1 MDVNQFDLLARQPSA
16 ALIERER
23 FWGLPKRGLA
33 FLLANAMFW
42 QPLWAQAEGIVVATP
57 NTTLG
62 QAGNGVPIVNIAAP
76 NASGLSHNQYQQY
89 NVGSQGVIL
98 NNASGRTQST
108 QLGGII
114 VGNPNFKGQAAST
127 ILNEVTG
134 ANASQLNGYTE
145 VAGQA
150 ARVIVANPYGVTC
163 NGCGFINT
171 PRVTLTTGKP
181 VLSNGA
187 LDHFNVQNGSVT
199 VEGAGLNADNVD
211 QFEIITRSAKIN
223 AELHAKSLTLVTG
236 RNDVNAQTLNPTAL
250 ADDGSDAPQLA
261 IDSSALGGMYAG
273 AIKLVGT
280 EKGVGV
286 RLAGNLAASAE
297 DIQIDAS
304 GHLSMAQ
311 ASANGAVK
319 VQAASLEAQGAIYGQ
334 SVEVQTAGALAVQQN
349 VAARDRISLSS
360 GGQLT
365 NNAIVEAGVNADN
378 SRNTNGDVV
387 LRAQNL
393 RNAGSVVASRDL
405 TATVTQ
411 ALDNSGHQLNAGRT
425 LNASAGAALNNQNG
439 TLSGNALQLDA
450 GDLNNANGVIA
461 SQADLNATVAALNN
475 QQGRVTAQGNLT
487 LKASDLDNRTGGL
500 VGATKALSLAITNGI
515 DNRAG
520 EISSQAGG
528 TVKASQLTNSD
539 AGKLLSGT
547 VLALD
552 IARVI
557 NQNNGLIYAGTA
569 LRLDGGQL
577 DNSHGT
583 LSGQTDVVVHL
594 TGALD
599 NGNGLISSEGALNAA
614 ASHVNNAAGKLSSAG
629 ALSVASDG
637 DVNNQ
642 QGSISTDSGLTL
654 SSASLD
660 NRNSGMISGKGA
672 TAVTT
677 GAFDNSHSG
686 KLTSS
691 DRLDLTA
698 GQVTNQDQGR
708 IAAAKA
714 LQASVTGLDQ
724 RGGQLFSNTRLT
736 LDLNHGQLDNQNGL
750 INAPGALLLNN
761 LAAVN
766 NQNGE
771 ISSASAFQFNADSL
785 DNSAGKLLSNQA
797 LVVRVARALSN
808 VKGVISAA
816 VLDAKAASL
825 DNTEGELSSR
835 SDLDLDVAGTL
846 INRTATLIAD
856 GDLRLQAARV
866 DNSNGQIA
874 SQKSLSATIGA
885 LQQPGGQLIAL
896 TTLSLTGTSLDN
908 TQAGLIGAHGAMVL
922 NVASIDNR
930 GGEISSQGDISL
942 TGEQLDNSD
951 AGRIIAQQGLAL
963 AIDQTLNRNAGVL
976 SGSTGLTVTGTRLDN
991 SGASLLSQHGIDVR
1005 LDGDLLNTLGLISSE
1020 GTLQVRAGTLANNGG
1035 SLSSADALTVDST
1048 GAITNQGGRL
1058 VTDATLVLSSTRLD
1072 NTQKGLVSAKG
1083 AVSID
1088 TGDFDNSH
1096 DGRVSS
1102 ADGLQLH
1109 AAQLT
1114 NRDGGSIGA
1123 DKSLRA
1129 DVIGLDQQ
1137 GGELFSNADLTLD
1150 LNHGQLDNR
1159 SGLINATGALLL
1171 NNLAD
1176 VNNQNGEISSG
1187 QAYTFSA
1194 DSLDNGNGKLLSN
1207 QALTV
1212 RVAHALANVRGM
1224 IAAAS
1229 VDAAAGSLDNSAG
1242 TLTSRSDLTLNV
1254 TGLLGN
1260 QSDGLINAAQALTV
1274 KATGIDNAGGSLLG
1288 ATALNLDFNG
1298 ADLDNR
1304 NGLITTRS
1312 PLTLSHLRDLK
1323 NANGEISSSQSFSLS
1338 GRTLDN
1344 SSGKLI
1350 SNQVLTV
1357 SADSVLNA
1365 LGLISGWQGLS
1376 VSGGSLDNRNSGT
1389 LSSRNAEVN
1398 VSLAGALLNGNSGA
1412 LVSQQAMSVSAASV
1426 DNQGGILSSGAGQT
1440 LTVSGLLNNGQNG
1453 LIDSGAGLLINAGN
1467 VSNAAGTINAQQDLS
1482 LAATDFDNSAGSLAS
1497 NGGVT
1502 LDLLGKL
1509 INTNAKLASA
1519 GNLLLKRATQVDNQ
1533 GGELTSQRA
1542 ITLFTGGLDNSN
1554 RGTLAANDALLI
1566 TASGALQNANDG
1578 LIYSK
1583 NANLKL
1589 QAASLANGKGTLQSQ
1604 GALDLTVTGDI
1615 DSLSGKI
1622 LAQGGALNVTATNV
1636 DNRGGVLASLQQA
1649 FTARITGVLKNGYD
1663 LDHKGGITQAQSLD
1677 IRALAGFNNYG
1688 GRVSAQSGDA
1698 LINTGDFDNR
1708 NGGLYAKQRVSV
1720 TGNNFDNSGDNDGQI
1735 GGQQID
1741 LSLSG
1746 ALNNRL
1752 GVIESDSTL
1761 SIVAASID
1769 NQTGKLRA
1777 LGASGTT
1784 LLNVSG
1790 LLNNSNGTLETAN
1803 SNLAL
1808 NVGALQNVGGS
1819 ILHSGT
1825 GTFGLGL
1832 NLLQNAGGN
1841 LVSNGS
1847 LSISGDSWTNTS
1859 VLQVGDLNLNIGT
1872 FNQSATGQ
1880 LLTNRTFV
1888 GRGGNWNNDGLIASN
1903 GSADLQ
1909 IAGTYSGAGSL
1920 TSVGDLTFVANQAD
1934 LNAATSRLSGGGKG
1948 VFSVAGTLRN
1958 LGRITAGGDLT
1969 ASAGAINNYGTLGGG
1984 QNVSLSTPTLLNE
1997 GGLIFAGG
2005 DLALHANALTNHA
2018 ANVYGL
2024 GNVSIGGYN
2033 GVTRSASVLNIS
2045 GGMESAGAFGIDADA
2060 FENRTEGGTG
2070 TGERTLT
2077 SGSMAVRCNDCKG
2090 DYYDFTII
2098 AREIFEGADADI
2110 SAASTLSV
2118 GKDFSF
2124 HGGTFLN
2131 SKSTIAASG
2140 NITIEADNLQNV
2152 GSVGGSI
2159 ERTRTY
2165 ATGNI
2170 TDGTANRLMANVVM
2184 PYNQRDNPD
2193 FPLVPYID
2201 DTGAIRTAIA
2211 KSATYRE
2218 GGRDGNT
2225 YKRVQLTD
2233 SVTGKVV
2240 KSAFNGEVYG
2250 IAESGLSYGFE
2261 TATLSQYDPNNL
2273 LALPT
2278 LITQYTLVSDVE
2290 VAKDSTGAAS
2300 TGTVRNAVIQAG
2312 GKVAITA
2319 SQNLTNSV
2327 IHEDYGYSAG
2337 TNQVQNTQAAAGA
2350 RVVIRVNAQLP
2361 PDLAQQQID
2370 PTALPGFSLPTG
2382 QNGLFRL
2389 SGQTSA
2395 QPGAA
2400 ANDWSIGGASITTA
2414 QRDQAIPGL
2423 QSRDIRISATDD
2435 TVVGGYQLAA
2445 VDREGSAVAG
2455 SATHIQTAS
2464 SSSQNIARVQGLP
2477 SSAAKPSTGKYLIE
2491 TNPALTDLKQFMS
2504 SDYLL
2509 AALGYDPDTSAKR
2522 LGDGLYEQRLIQQA
2536 VTARTGQAFIDGQT
2550 SNEAMYQ
2557 YLMNNA
2563 VAEKDALNLSI
2574 GVGLSSA
2581 QVASLTHDIVW
2592 LEEHE
2597 VNGEKVLVPVVYL
2610 AQADG
2615 RLGPTGALIAG
2626 SDVSLTAGQNLDNA
2640 GTLKATGN
2648 LSATAGQDL
2657 VNSGLIDAGDRL
2669 DALAINNV
2677 TNKAGGIIAGRD
2689 VAVTAVTGDVVNER
2703 TVVALDSTARGQL
2716 HKDYA
2721 DSASRIEA
2729 ANDLSISAGRDIN
2742 NVGSA
2747 LQSGRDLTLTAGRDV
2762 NIAATQVTN
2771 SQVLNSKHTS
2781 SDITQLGSTVDA
2793 GRDVAVQGG
2802 RDINVIASQVAAKG
2816 DVAMTATEN
2825 LTVSS
2830 AADEEHAYSK
2840 SKKVTSQRDQVTQ
2853 VSSDISA
2860 GGDVVLSA
2868 GTDLGIVASHVT
2880 AAKAVDID
2888 AGQDVTIASAMDEK
2902 SSFYFKKKK
2911 GSFGRSSSQQK
2922 ESYDSTNVASV
2933 ITAGSDLTIN
2943 TSSTADGGVSLD
2955 GGRDVS
2961 VIGSQL
2967 KAGHDVMVGGT
2978 GDVAILSGTEEHGS
2992 YNKKTKSGFLGLSKS
3007 GKSQLKTT
3015 ASQVASDVDG
3025 GNDVVV
3031 VAGNDVRVRASN
3043 VTAANDAELHAG
3055 LINSSGDINL
3065 VAASDTAYS
3074 KSEQYSTRTGIMGTK
3089 GGISFSAA
3097 QKAGALAQSTTN
3109 VGSQVSA
3116 EQDAT
3121 LNAARDIN
3129 IVGSGVS
3136 AGRNIT
3142 LGAGQDVN
3150 VIAGISTAQS
3160 DTWEK
3165 TKSVGVKVSADRN
3178 GFTAFAGQQAIKET
3192 ANGAQQTA
3200 AASQLSAGQD
3210 LSVSAGRDIL
3220 QQGSDAYAG
3229 NDIAY
3234 QAGRN
3239 IVIDAASEHSEQ
3251 TASKSV
3257 STNGISGTINHN
3269 LGNTRDALSGA
3280 GKGEDGVSKASST
3293 LKAVDAISQFL
3304 NGPTMDGHIGNTSQ
3318 SQTVT
3323 QTVDSQRGSIVQA
3336 GNDVSMVAGN
3346 DVTVRGSG
3354 LNAGRDISIGGRDV
3368 TIDVAKGAQGTDSEE
3383 TQSKGGVIGGTTGGF
3398 KIGVGGSTGIA
3409 TGNSSQGTST
3419 PSALNA
3425 VRDINLVASNDL
3437 SLIGAQVQAQ
3447 RDINLNAGNDLTIKA
3462 AQNDSS
3468 SQDARH
3474 NGGGSAGI
3482 AVGQQGIGVYASV
3495 DIGRGNLDREGA
3507 QQQEAHLNAGDQL
3520 NFTSGRDT
3528 TISGATLRGDSVNG
3542 DVGRNLTV
3550 SSAPNTGKVSG
3561 KEFDV
3566 SATVVVG
3573 LGGGSASGSVGY
3585 GQTTGSTKWVEQQT
3599 SITAANDVNIRT
3611 QDHTQIDG
3619 ALIASDAG
3627 KLLLDTGTLG
3637 FSDIAGKDT
3646 EHAYYL
3652 NVGGSYATGGASAQQ
3667 DSSQVGK
3674 GKTGEAGWSASG
3686 YKYDKDRQQ
3695 IVRATVGA
3703 GNVVVRGDEQT
3714 GADSTAG
3721 LNRDVSKAY
3730 EITKDEEHRTDLYVT
3745 KSSVDAVMD
3754 VPGTLKRWEDDARNY
3769 GSAQINE
3776 LLGNLNRLRAPLV
3789 TIDDVPQQA
3798 KAALG
3803 NEKALALTK
3812 KLLENGLSSS
3822 VLGTWRPEVYSSLD
3836 AVFTSFGKLQQ
3847 CAGKC
3852 PEAVDSLPGTS
3863 TSTTVLDKNGN
3874 PSIQLDSTY
3883 IHNNLY
3889 QDALINVAKFSVMVP
3904 KEQIAAGMLAVQVA
3918 LGPVTAA
3925 AGYLGSVVFEHTLG
3939 PTAERLVENGATKIV
3954 NVLTDQDVELVV
3966 ENNEEGKQEYAKSGN
3981 DGMNGSAE
3989 VIGAKFLISGAIA
4002 AVAGMAAAG
4011 IGALWAKSGAGKTV
4025 TISPEMKADPY
4036 HPGWKEYNGSDRGVG
4051 ADVVG
4056 PKGVSGS
4063 TLTRDEL
4070 ISGLPVG
4077 TKITPENVVDIRR
4090 LPDGRTV
4097 WLENGTDAAGLQHI
4111 YKRHEVDFINKG
4123 ISRDDIPNVVM
4134 NALERGEVVGTN
4146 GSANVYRITYN
4157 GVEQNIAVGVG
4168 SNGFVVRANPVS
4180 SWKPLP

>member
-223 AELHAKSLTLVTG
+223 AELHAKNLTLVTG

-378 SRNTNGDVV
+378 SRNANGDVV

-405 TATVTQ
+405 TATLTQ

-450 GDLNNANGVIA
+450 GDLNNADGVIA

-520 EISSQAGG
+520 EISSQAGV

-835 SDLDLDVAGTL
+835 GDLDLDVAGTL
-846 INRTATLIAD
+846 TNRTATLIAD

-1604 GALDLTVTGDI
+1604 GALDLTVTGDV

-1622 LAQGGALNVTATNV
+1622 LAQSGALNVTATNV

-1698 LINTGDFDNR
+1698 LITTGDFDNR

-1761 SIVAASID
+1761 SIVATSID

-1777 LGASGTT
+1777 LGASGVTRFQIG
-1784 LLNVSG
+1784 G
-1790 LLNNSNGTLETAN
+1790 LLDNRNGTLETAN
-1803 SNLAL
+1803 SDLAL
-1808 NVGALQNVGGS
+1808 GVGNLLNSGGS
-1819 ILHSGT
+1819 ILHVGT
-1825 GTFGLGL
+1825 GNFGISTA
-1832 NLLQNAGGN
+1832 NVMNAGGS
-1841 LVSNGS
+1841 LVTRGGLTLNA
-1847 LSISGDSWTNTS
+1847 DSWTNSS
-1859 VLQVGDLNLNIGT
+1859 VIQAGTLNVNVNNFT
-1872 FNQSATGQ
+1872 QTAAGQ
-1880 LLTNRTFV
+1880 LLASTAFV
-1888 GRGGNWNNDGLIASN
+1888 GTGGNWINDGVLASD
-1903 GSADLQ
+1903 GALRLTLD
-1909 IAGTYSGAGSL
+1909 GGYSGSG
-1920 TSVGDLTFVANQAD
+1920 
-1934 LNAATSRLSGGGKG
+1934 RLSGLGALTLKMNTLSLGAAATIAG
-1948 VFSVAGTLRN
+1948 AARTELNVAGQFSN
-1958 LGRITAGGDLT
+1958 YGRLTSASDLVLNGGSVT
-1969 ASAGAINNYGTLGGG
+1969 NYGTLGSA
-1984 QNVSLSTPTLLNE
+1984 QKTTLTTPTLANQGLLFSGSDIALNT
-1997 GGLIFAGG
+1997 GSFTNQHG
-2005 DLALHANALTNHA
+2005 D
-2018 ANVYGL
+2018 VYAL
-2024 GNVSIGGYN
+2024 GNVTISGYGAAQAN
-2033 GVTRSASVLNIS
+2033 QVLNIS
-2045 GGMESAGAFGIDADA
+2045 GSMESGNGFSIRATS
-2060 FENRTEGGTG
+2060 FENRTEGSTSGNNFAVG
-2070 TGERTLT
+2070 RTLV
-2077 SGSMAVRCNDCKG
+2077 SGFIAVQCFDCTG
-2090 DYYDFTII
+2090 DHYTVNYI
-2098 AREIFEGADADI
+2098 ARETFEGGQDNDT
-2110 SAASTLSV
+2110 SASSLITS
-2118 GKDFSF
+2118 GGDFSF
-2124 HGGTFLN
+2124 VGGSFLN
-2131 SKSTIAASG
+2131 SKSTLSSMG
-2140 NITIEADNLQNV
+2140 NITIQADNVKNLGAV
-2152 GSVGGSI
+2152 SGAV

-2165 ATGNI
+2165 RQEGV
-2170 TDGTANRLMANVVM
+2170 TDGTVSRFM
-2184 PYNQRDNPD
+2184 PTVDAYNQRNNPN
-2193 FPLVPYID
+2193 FPKVYYVDSNGELKLGI
-2201 DTGAIRTAIA
+2201 AI
-2211 KSATYRE
+2211 SDSRE
-2218 GGRDGNT
+2218 MGSGDGESNE
-2225 YKRVQLTD
+2225 YEFFSIED
-2233 SVTGKVV
+2233 AATGKIVSNDRYPVTVV
-2240 KSAFNGEVYG
+2240 GYKWGTTPV
-2250 IAESGLSYGFE
+2250 
-2261 TATLSQYDPNNL
+2261 SQYDPTNL
-2273 LALPT
+2273 MQLPSALST
-2278 LITQYTLVSDVE
+2278 LTLLSDVE
-2290 VAKDSTGAAS
+2290 VAKDGSGNAGRS
-2300 TGTVRNAVIQAG
+2300 AVIQAV
-2312 GKVAITA
+2312 GKVSITA
-2319 SQNLTNSV
+2319 TQDLQNSV
-2327 IHEDYGYSAG
+2327 IHEDYASSAG
-2337 TNQVQNTQAAAGA
+2337 TNRVGDTHAGGTNA
-2350 RVVIRVNAQLP
+2350 TVVVRLNAQLP

-2370 PTALPGFSLPTG
+2370 PTTLPGFSLPTG

-2400 ANDWSIGGASITTA
+2400 VNDWSIGGASITTA

-2455 SATHIQTAS
+2455 GATHIQTAS

-2563 VAEKDALNLSI
+2563 VAEKDALHLSI

-2581 QVASLTHDIVW
+2581 QVESLTHDIVW

-2626 SDVSLTAGQNLDNA
+2626 SDVTLTAGQNLDNA

-2657 VNSGLIDAGDRL
+2657 VNSGLIDAGGRL

-2793 GRDVAVQGG
+2793 GRDVAVQ
-2802 RDINVIASQVAAKG
+2802 
-2816 DVAMTATEN
+2816 
-2825 LTVSS
+2825 
-2830 AADEEHAYSK
+2830 
-2840 SKKVTSQRDQVTQ
+2840 
-2853 VSSDISA
+2853 
-2860 GGDVVLSA
+2860 
-2868 GTDLGIVASHVT
+2868 
-2880 AAKAVDID
+2880 
-2888 AGQDVTIASAMDEK
+2888 
-2902 SSFYFKKKK
+2902 
-2911 GSFGRSSSQQK
+2911 
-2922 ESYDSTNVASV
+2922 
-2933 ITAGSDLTIN
+2933 
-2943 TSSTADGGVSLD
+2943 
-2955 GGRDVS
+2955 
-2961 VIGSQL
+2961 
-2967 KAGHDVMVGGT
+2967 
-2978 GDVAILSGTEEHGS
+2978 
-2992 YNKKTKSGFLGLSKS
+2992 
-3007 GKSQLKTT
+3007 
-3015 ASQVASDVDG
+3015 
-3025 GNDVVV
+3025 
-3031 VAGNDVRVRASN
+3031 
-3043 VTAANDAELHAG
+3043 
-3055 LINSSGDINL
+3055 
-3065 VAASDTAYS
+3065 
-3074 KSEQYSTRTGIMGTK
+3074 
-3089 GGISFSAA
+3089 
-3097 QKAGALAQSTTN
+3097 
-3109 VGSQVSA
+3109 
-3116 EQDAT
+3116 
-3121 LNAARDIN
+3121 
-3129 IVGSGVS
+3129 
-3136 AGRNIT
+3136 
-3142 LGAGQDVN
+3142 
-3150 VIAGISTAQS
+3150 
-3160 DTWEK
+3160 
-3165 TKSVGVKVSADRN
+3165 
-3178 GFTAFAGQQAIKET
+3178 
-3192 ANGAQQTA
+3192 
-3200 AASQLSAGQD
+3200 
-3210 LSVSAGRDIL
+3210 
-3220 QQGSDAYAG
+3220 
-3229 NDIAY
+3229 
-3234 QAGRN
+3234 
-3239 IVIDAASEHSEQ
+3239 
-3251 TASKSV
+3251 
-3257 STNGISGTINHN
+3257 
-3269 LGNTRDALSGA
+3269 
-3280 GKGEDGVSKASST
+3280 
-3293 LKAVDAISQFL
+3293 
-3304 NGPTMDGHIGNTSQ
+3304 
-3318 SQTVT
+3318 
-3323 QTVDSQRGSIVQA
+3323 
-3336 GNDVSMVAGN
+3336 
-3346 DVTVRGSG
+3346 
-3354 LNAGRDISIGGRDV
+3354 
-3368 TIDVAKGAQGTDSEE
+3368 
-3383 TQSKGGVIGGTTGGF
+3383 
-3398 KIGVGGSTGIA
+3398 
-3409 TGNSSQGTST
+3409 
-3419 PSALNA
+3419 
-3425 VRDINLVASNDL
+3425 
-3437 SLIGAQVQAQ
+3437 
-3447 RDINLNAGNDLTIKA
+3447 
-3462 AQNDSS
+3462 
-3468 SQDARH
+3468 
-3474 NGGGSAGI
+3474 
-3482 AVGQQGIGVYASV
+3482 
-3495 DIGRGNLDREGA
+3495 
-3507 QQQEAHLNAGDQL
+3507 
-3520 NFTSGRDT
+3520 
-3528 TISGATLRGDSVNG
+3528 
-3542 DVGRNLTV
+3542 
-3550 SSAPNTGKVSG
+3550 
-3561 KEFDV
+3561 
-3566 SATVVVG
+3566 
-3573 LGGGSASGSVGY
+3573 
-3585 GQTTGSTKWVEQQT
+3585 
-3599 SITAANDVNIRT
+3599 
-3611 QDHTQIDG
+3611 
-3619 ALIASDAG
+3619 
-3627 KLLLDTGTLG
+3627 
-3637 FSDIAGKDT
+3637 
-3646 EHAYYL
+3646 
-3652 NVGGSYATGGASAQQ
+3652 
-3667 DSSQVGK
+3667 
-3674 GKTGEAGWSASG
+3674 
-3686 YKYDKDRQQ
+3686 
-3695 IVRATVGA
+3695 
-3703 GNVVVRGDEQT
+3703 
-3714 GADSTAG
+3714 
-3721 LNRDVSKAY
+3721 
-3730 EITKDEEHRTDLYVT
+3730 
-3745 KSSVDAVMD
+3745 
-3754 VPGTLKRWEDDARNY
+3754 
-3769 GSAQINE
+3769 
-3776 LLGNLNRLRAPLV
+3776 
-3789 TIDDVPQQA
+3789 
-3798 KAALG
+3798 
-3803 NEKALALTK
+3803 
-3812 KLLENGLSSS
+3812 
-3822 VLGTWRPEVYSSLD
+3822 
-3836 AVFTSFGKLQQ
+3836 
-3847 CAGKC
+3847 
-3852 PEAVDSLPGTS
+3852 
-3863 TSTTVLDKNGN
+3863 
-3874 PSIQLDSTY
+3874 
-3883 IHNNLY
+3883 
-3889 QDALINVAKFSVMVP
+3889 
-3904 KEQIAAGMLAVQVA
+3904 
-3918 LGPVTAA
+3918 
-3925 AGYLGSVVFEHTLG
+3925 
-3939 PTAERLVENGATKIV
+3939 
-3954 NVLTDQDVELVV
+3954 
-3966 ENNEEGKQEYAKSGN
+3966 
-3981 DGMNGSAE
+3981 
-3989 VIGAKFLISGAIA
+3989 
-4002 AVAGMAAAG
+4002 
-4011 IGALWAKSGAGKTV
+4011 
-4025 TISPEMKADPY
+4025 
-4036 HPGWKEYNGSDRGVG
+4036 
-4051 ADVVG
+4051 
-4056 PKGVSGS
+4056 
-4063 TLTRDEL
+4063 
-4070 ISGLPVG
+4070 
-4077 TKITPENVVDIRR
+4077 
-4090 LPDGRTV
+4090 
-4097 WLENGTDAAGLQHI
+4097 
-4111 YKRHEVDFINKG
+4111 
-4123 ISRDDIPNVVM
+4123 
-4134 NALERGEVVGTN
+4134 
-4146 GSANVYRITYN
+4146 
-4157 GVEQNIAVGVG
+4157 
-4168 SNGFVVRANPVS
+4168 
-4180 SWKPLP
+4180 